1 MNSDAINQS
10 RLSLFEELRSSNVTF
25 RNRVV
30 MAPMVTNFATADN
43 EITDR
48 QVSYYA
54 ERARGG
60 VGTVIVEAAVIHPSV
75 RAFERQVGV
84 YDKRLIPGLSRLASA
99 IRQEG
104 AVALIQL
111 HHAGPKIKTELG
123 LQPVSA
129 SSVQIRQGDM
139 PRQLSIMELDQ
150 IRKDFTAA
158 ARLVF
163 QAGFNGVELH
173 AAHLYLLSAFISPYT
188 NRRDDAYGGDIT
200 SRTRLVREI
209 IEDIKESVGSD
220 FLLWVR
226 INGCEA
232 LNPGLSVEESAQAA
246 AMLSEA
252 GADAIHVSAYTIAID
267 SKVKTGL
274 TIPVVGLWPQ
284 LSSEQFIDSK
294 VKTGLTIPVGSG
306 PCRDTPSGPFLDYA
320 KAIKQAVG
328 IPVVAVGKLDAPAVA
343 SEAMTEGKCDMIAL
357 GRQLLCDPYWAEK
370 VKDAR
375 EGQIV
380 HCNYCNT
387 CHKALHEG
395 KEILCA
401 QNLNLY
407 GKPKYKRPSVGEDGD
422 GKM

>member
-274 TIPVVGLWPQ
+274 TIPV
-284 LSSEQFIDSK
+284 
-294 VKTGLTIPVGSG
+294 GSG

>member
-274 TIPVVGLWPQ
+274 TIPV
-284 LSSEQFIDSK
+284 
-294 VKTGLTIPVGSG
+294 GSG

-380 HCNYCNT
+380 HFNYCNT